1 MKKGKVL
8 SSYIASL
15 YAFLYVPLIVMF
27 VFSFNDARRN
37 VVWRGFTLKW
47 YRVLFHDAELMGA
60 MLSSLE
66 LAAAAAAISAIL
78 GLLAS
83 YAMVRHKPFR
93 GRQGYSALLNV
104 PLMMPEVALGVG
116 LLSFLVRAGF
126 ELDFGALACA
136 HALICLPYTVAAIRA
151 RLKSIGE
158 ANLEDAAMDLG
169 ATELQ
174 AFIKVTFPLA
184 MPAIISGSLLAFTV
198 SFEDFVTSFFL
209 APIGVVTMPIK
220 IYSMMKFGVT
230 PEINALSVC
239 LLGATLVLVG
249 MNAWL
254 AARSGDAPIA

>member
-83 YAMVRHKPFR
+83 
-93 GRQGYSALLNV
+93 
-104 PLMMPEVALGVG
+104 
-116 LLSFLVRAGF
+116 
-126 ELDFGALACA
+126 
-136 HALICLPYTVAAIRA
+136 
-151 RLKSIGE
+151 
-158 ANLEDAAMDLG
+158 
-169 ATELQ
+169 
-174 AFIKVTFPLA
+174 
-184 MPAIISGSLLAFTV
+184 
-198 SFEDFVTSFFL
+198 
-209 APIGVVTMPIK
+209 
-220 IYSMMKFGVT
+220 
-230 PEINALSVC
+230 
-239 LLGATLVLVG
+239 
-249 MNAWL
+249 
-254 AARSGDAPIA
+254 